1 MRLSLGILIFMA
13 CSIYASASSRPNIV
27 VIVADDLGYAD
38 MAFLPQA
45 PDDVKHFGTPGFD
58 RLAKS
63 GTYFANGY

>member
-45 PDDVKHFGTPGFD
+45 PDDVKHFGSK
-58 RLAKS
+58 R
-63 GTYFANGY
+63 